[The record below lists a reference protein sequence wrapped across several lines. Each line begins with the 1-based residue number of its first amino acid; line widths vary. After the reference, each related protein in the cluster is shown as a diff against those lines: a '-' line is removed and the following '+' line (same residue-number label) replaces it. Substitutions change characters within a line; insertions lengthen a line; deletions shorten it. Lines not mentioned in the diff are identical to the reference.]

1 MLSVHQYYSCML
13 WIILELSPRHGICQI
28 FFAIRIPQSFNYT
41 RKTRKLWQYSGE
53 IFSKERVVLKN
64 LEFSSRISHVWGC
77 PLLDIQKC
85 AWANRQHHSNWET
98 NIALRSSRFGRTMI
112 LGRAYESFGWLWVEA
127 AGAYE
132 TLKCFS
138 SARKVGGGPCEMLRV
153 LWITIGKQFFTS
165 SRNSRCVGS
174 GYASDR
180 SWKANRMTWYFKRVF
195 TTEKRCSLLA
205 PKVLVE

>member
-1 MLSVHQYYSCML
+1 MQ
-13 WIILELSPRHGICQI
+13 
-28 FFAIRIPQSFNYT
+28 
-41 RKTRKLWQYSGE
+41 
-53 IFSKERVVLKN
+53 
-64 LEFSSRISHVWGC
+64 
-77 PLLDIQKC
+77 
-85 AWANRQHHSNWET
+85 
-98 NIALRSSRFGRTMI
+98 RSSRFGRTMI

-127 AGAYE
+127 AEAYE

-153 LWITIGKQFFTS
+153 LRITIGKQFFTS

-205 PKVLVE
+205 PKVLVEKTVDLWWPSFPSHPLRPPNPPNELNRPQFAPIRPPMYKDELRWSLTS

>member
-1 MLSVHQYYSCML
+1 MPKIWQNLKNILSDSVTQSPKWIQVMLAHLKYQGL
-13 WIILELSPRHGICQI
+13 RRDG
-28 FFAIRIPQSFNYT
+28 
-41 RKTRKLWQYSGE
+41 KTRKSWQYIGE
-53 IFSKERVVLKN
+53 NFSKERVVLKN

-132 TLKCFS
+132 TLKDFS
-138 SARKVGGGPCEMLRV
+138 AERKEGEGPV
-153 LWITIGKQFFTS
+153 SFT
-165 SRNSRCVGS
+165 NHDWV
-174 GYASDR
+174 A
-180 SWKANRMTWYFKRVF
+180 
-195 TTEKRCSLLA
+195 LLHEFQ
-205 PKVLVE
+205 KLKMRT